1 MTTAKGYRLQAAE
14 LYQLSGK
21 NPDRAAAFAQI
32 LKASDFVSKAEELE
46 RGRVDKGE

>member
-1 MTTAKGYRLQAAE
+1 MQAAA

-32 LKASDFVSKAEELE
+32 LKASDFESKAKKLE
-46 RGRVDKGE
+46 RGQIDKGE